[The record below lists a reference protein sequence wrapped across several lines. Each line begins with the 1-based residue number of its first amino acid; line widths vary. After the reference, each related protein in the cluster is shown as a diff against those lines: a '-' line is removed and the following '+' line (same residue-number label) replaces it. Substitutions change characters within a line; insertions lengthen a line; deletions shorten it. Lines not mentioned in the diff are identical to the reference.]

1 MLRATELIM
10 LLLKGRLNHT
20 GMNMIHTTILIIL
33 IILINHIFLPS
44 ILDMELESVVLKL
57 N

>member
-10 LLLKGRLNHT
+10 LLLKGWLNHT
-20 GMNMIHTTILIIL
+20 GMDITIIIL
-33 IILINHIFLPS
+33 IILTNHIFLPS

>member
-1 MLRATELIM
+1 MLRAPKLIK
-10 LLLKGRLNHT
+10 LLLKGQLNHT
-20 GMNMIHTTILIIL
+20 GMDMIYTTIIIL

-44 ILDMELESVVLKL
+44 ILDMELASVVLKL

>member
-1 MLRATELIM
+1 MQ
-10 LLLKGRLNHT
+10 LLKGRLNHT
-20 GMNMIHTTILIIL
+20 GMDMIHTTIIIIIL

-57 N
+57 NYQDL